1 MITTTELWDDA
12 ALTSLI
18 AGATLLGAD
27 LKVGLFTNTPA
38 IGKQLVIADLTEPTY
53 PGYARQ
59 VCVLGAPFRDQL
71 RGIAALAPGLQW
83 AMDDDTVPTIVTG
96 VFYTY
101 GAGPALL
108 GVEMI
113 DPPIPLVD
121 ALSQFTTV
129 LEYVQSPPA
138 ASLTTILQ

>member
-1 MITTTELWDDA
+1 MLTTMELWDDA

-27 LKVGLFTNTPA
+27 LKVGLFTNTPP
-38 IGKQLVIADLTEPTY
+38 IGKTLVIADLTEPTY
-53 PGYARQ
+53 AGYARQ
-59 VCVLGAPFRDQL
+59 VVVMGAPFRDAL
-71 RGIAALAPGLQW
+71 RGIASLSAGLHW
-83 AMDDDTVPTIVTG
+83 AMGDALVPTIVTG
-96 VFYTY
+96 IFYTY

-108 GVEMI
+108 GVEML

-121 ALSQFTTV
+121 VLSQFTSI

-138 ASLTTILQ
+138 ASFNTILQ